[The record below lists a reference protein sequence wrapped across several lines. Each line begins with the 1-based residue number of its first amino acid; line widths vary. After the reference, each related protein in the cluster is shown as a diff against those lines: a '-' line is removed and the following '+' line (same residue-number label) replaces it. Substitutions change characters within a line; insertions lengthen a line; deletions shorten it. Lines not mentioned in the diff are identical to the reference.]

1 MVKKTSVNISQH
13 SKALHIL
20 VMTTDTEAGTDR
32 GHVIRMAK
40 PPGALCLHSG
50 SASGRLGICWHAL
63 PNVSSFPNQAVIFFF
78 SGNSSLIQLLKS
90 ITPESDIYSPHAILC
105 CVLHFLFL
113 LSAFILVQVNTISC
127 WDHCTCLLTGLQTI
141 QSCLSQSILHIAG
154 FISTYCTSH
163 RLLRFS
169 FKTLLLWKSWPSE

>member
-105 CVLHFLFL
+105 CVLHFLSPQCFHSGPSQHHL
-113 LSAFILVQVNTISC
+113 LLRSLHLPPNWSPDNPVLPVPIHSPHS
-127 WDHCTCLLTGLQTI
+127 W
-141 QSCLSQSILHIAG
+141 LHIHLLHLAQ
-154 FISTYCTSH
+154 TSS
-163 RLLRFS
+163 LLI
-169 FKTLLLWKSWPSE
+169 